1 MSATPANDVQTPSAW
16 NYAPNIQHFFEL
28 GIEKIKKNA
37 KCNLVW
43 GIIIKNI
50 LKNIKIISN
59 LTNYPIGMDNMVLSN
74 KIINRTTYQISQEA
88 CRHV

>member
-43 GIIIKNI
+43 GIIVKKHSQKHKIYIKFNKLPYRDGQHCFI
-50 LKNIKIISN
+50 QQNNQSN
-59 LTNYPIGMDNMVLSN
+59 NVSN
-74 KIINRTTYQISQEA
+74 QSRS
-88 CRHV
+88 V